1 MFVATFPLIVLFAAI
16 AIVNSNAATTN
27 AFVLPSTTTSRCCTD
42 SQQQLWTRAFIVP
55 TADKAAS
62 TKTSKETKLAAANG
76 GGGGTTSDGFWD
88 RLESMLFAPLEIE
101 TDDGSDNFE
110 DPRLV
115 LAEWE
120 NLWEETEETI
130 ICNDNDNDNDD
141 DGLDENRNN
150 NATAAATAAVDSLTN
165 FLEVWAQISLQNDK
179 GLTTP
184 VSSTKFKTNIHAAT
198 AAAAADQEVISG
210 DEGDGRDDDHAGG
223 HYQNS
228 TSSSMK
234 LIFRPPKRYL
244 SYKEQ
249 KSMEKNGAMP
259 DRKGAKVDAWSPGGV
274 EIQVTMMTTTTTTA
288 TKTAALG
295 TKMNQ
300 NQIMLQQQRTSIL
313 GIIARRCDIDGDTV
327 VKKTTERT
335 IVRRLENA
343 IRIWKKSN
351 SNHGKNH

>member
-1 MFVATFPLIVLFAAI
+1 MLAATFPLIALFAAI
-16 AIVNSNAATTN
+16 AVAVAIVIVNSNVAGTN
-27 AFVLPSTTTSRCCTD
+27 AFVLPPTTTSRCRCTD
-42 SQQQLWTRAFIVP
+42 FQQQPWPRAFIVP

-62 TKTSKETKLAAANG
+62 NLKETKLAAANG
-76 GGGGTTSDGFWD
+76 SGGGTTSDGFWD
-88 RLESMLFAPLEIE
+88 RLEFNLFAPLEIE
-101 TDDGSDNFE
+101 TGDGSDNFE
-110 DPRLV
+110 DPRLL

-120 NLWEETEETI
+120 NLWEEKTEETI
-130 ICNDNDNDNDD
+130 ICNDHDNNNDD
-141 DGLDENRNN
+141 DGLEHRNN
-150 NATAAATAAVDSLTN
+150 NVTVGATAAVDSLTN

-184 VSSTKFKTNIHAAT
+184 VSSTKFKININAT
-198 AAAAADQEVISG
+198 ADQEVTSG
-210 DEGDGRDDDHAGG
+210 DDDFDVGGSG

-274 EIQVTMMTTTTTTA
+274 EIKVTTTA
-288 TKTAALG
+288 TKTAAALV
-295 TKMNQ
+295 TETNQ
-300 NQIMLQQQRTSIL
+300 NQIMLQQKRTSVI
-313 GIIARRCDIDGDTV
+313 GVTARRCDIDGDTV
-327 VKKTTERT
+327 VKKTTERA

-351 SNHGKNH
+351 SNHGSKNRR